1 MDKVLHF
8 LNKFSIAE
16 LEKLAGQTIVRAVKY
31 AYETDSERELAK
43 LVLDRYGNNI
53 FSNPDVRLRFIQL
66 LTKEQAELA
75 CNKIKLKINPSQDPY
90 TLLEERFGNQFTYKK
105 SLEFIL
111 IFDLPNEFAP
121 LEERDTRLEKEV
133 IHAQYGEQLKSKG
146 VLHPYQIRV
155 KDSIRRKL
163 NLGTKRLIAQMPTGA
178 GKTVT
183 ALEVI
188 SDYVRGPDFTG
199 FAVWIV
205 DSNELADQ
213 AFNSFLDLWKLRGD
227 RPINA
232 YRYFKDF
239 TPDFNQSMPGV
250 VFTSFTKTWA
260 AIDSKKEYEKSN
272 FYELCKRSSLV
283 IVDEAHTSVADTYSA
298 TIEKLVYY
306 DALLIGLSATPG
318 RNSDFE
324 TRELRLKYGDELV
337 SITDANGKSID
348 DEILYLQKE
357 SYLASIKFEDFDGA
371 TVIDTDVKVICKNLA
386 ENSERN
392 EKIINQIQ
400 KAIDL
405 DQSTIVFACTV
416 DHVIA
421 LMALCRSRNIN
432 ADFIIGEVPQFKR
445 VRILER
451 FRSKDLKVIINHEM
465 LSTGIDLPNVDKL
478 IITRPV
484 GSPILYSQILGRALR
499 GPKNGGNES
508 NFVVNINDNLKNFP
522 SASYIFNSFKNNF
535 I

>member
-1 MDKVLHF
+1 MDKVLKF

-16 LEKLAGQTIVRAVKY
+16 LEQLAGPTIVRAVKH
-31 AYETDSERELAK
+31 AYKTDSERELAK
-43 LVLDRYGNNI
+43 LVLDRYGFNI
-53 FSNPDVRLRFIQL
+53 FSNGAVRLRFIQL
-66 LTKEQAELA
+66 LSKEDAELA
-75 CNKIKLKINPSQDPY
+75 CKRINLQFGGAQDAY
-90 TLLEERFGNQFTYKK
+90 TVLEDRFGNTYTRNK

-111 IFDLPNEFAP
+111 IFDLPNEYAP
-121 LEERDTRLEKEV
+121 IEEKDNRLEKEI
-133 IHAQYGEQLKSKG
+133 IHSQYGEILKSKG

-155 KDSIRRKL
+155 KDSIRKKID
-163 NLGTKRLIAQMPTGA
+163 LGTKRLIVQMPTGA
-178 GKTVT
+178 GKTFT

-188 SDYVRGPDFTG
+188 SDYVRGPDFKG
-199 FAVWIV
+199 FSVWIV

-239 TPDFNQSMPGV
+239 TPDFKQSSPGI
-250 VFTSFTKTWA
+250 VFASFSKTWA
-260 AIDSKKEYEKSN
+260 AIKSKNEKDKSN
-272 FYELCKRSSLV
+272 FHELCKRSSLV
-283 IVDEAHTSVADTYSA
+283 IVDEAHTSVADTYST
-298 TIEKLVYY
+298 TIEKLVYF
-306 DALLIGLSATPG
+306 DACLVGLSATPG

-324 TRELRLKYGDELV
+324 TKDLKMMYGDELV
-337 SITDANGKSID
+337 SITDNQGNSIA
-348 DEILYLQKE
+348 DEISFLQKE
-357 SYLASIKFEDFDGA
+357 NYLATINFENFDGA
-371 TVIDTDVKVICKNLA
+371 IVTDTEVNTICKNLA
-386 ENSERN
+386 ENSARN

-400 KAIDL
+400 KAVDL
-405 DQSTIVFACTV
+405 KQSTIVFACTV

-421 LMALCRSRNIN
+421 LMALCRSKNIN
-432 ADFIIGEVPQFKR
+432 ADFIIGEVPQFR
-445 VRILER
+445 RIKIMEK
-451 FRSKDLKVIINHEM
+451 FRRKDLMVIINHEM

-499 GPKNGGNES
+499 GLRNGGNES
-508 NFVVNINDNLKNFP
+508 NIVVNINDNLKNFP